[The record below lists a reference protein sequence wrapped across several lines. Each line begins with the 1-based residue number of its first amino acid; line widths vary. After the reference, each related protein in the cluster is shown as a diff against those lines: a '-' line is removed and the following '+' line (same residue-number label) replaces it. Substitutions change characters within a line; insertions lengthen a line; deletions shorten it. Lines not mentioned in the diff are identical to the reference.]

1 MKISYNNREYA
12 MPDVLF
18 AGAPKSGTTS
28 LYHYLH
34 ASPELFFTQVKEPH
48 FFSFFG
54 NKPNFKSPERLP
66 TVVAD
71 IEKYSAFFKQAN
83 EGQLLAE
90 ASQSYMFMNQEL
102 IANAKKLYGD
112 EAKNIKVVLVLRN
125 PIDRAWSQYWHF
137 KKNYNEPLEF
147 EEAISEEVLKQRK
160 EDNWNVFYQYL
171 DFGNYSDQI
180 KALKA
185 AFPKLKIYLYEEL
198 KNKPEEV
205 LADICEFLGIAG
217 VTANFDRKFNPSG
230 KPKKDVFGRLWQ
242 LNTRLKFLKPIKK
255 LLPYKFRKNLSNAV
269 MERALE
275 RQKLPDEQRAVLR
288 EHYRNEIT
296 ELANVLERK
305 EVLEWLA

>member
-171 DFGNYSDQI
+171 DFGNYSEQI
-180 KALKA
+180 TILRT
-185 AFPKLKIYLYEEL
+185 AFPKLKIYLFDDL
-198 KNKPEEV
+198 KAKPQSI
-205 LADICEFLGIAG
+205 LDDICDFLGIAY
-217 VTANFDRKFNPSG
+217 VSANFDKKFNPSG
-230 KPKKDVFGRLWQ
+230 KPKQDIFGRLWQ
-242 LNTRLKFLKPIKK
+242 LNTRFEFLRPIKR
-255 LLPYKFRKNLSNAV
+255 LLPYKFRKGLSNALL
-269 MERALE
+269 ERALE
-275 RQKLPDEQRAVLR
+275 PQHMPVAQREFLKG
-288 EHYRNEIT
+288 HYRAEIIQLSKLLNRQ
-296 ELANVLERK
+296 EILQ
-305 EVLEWLA
+305 WLD